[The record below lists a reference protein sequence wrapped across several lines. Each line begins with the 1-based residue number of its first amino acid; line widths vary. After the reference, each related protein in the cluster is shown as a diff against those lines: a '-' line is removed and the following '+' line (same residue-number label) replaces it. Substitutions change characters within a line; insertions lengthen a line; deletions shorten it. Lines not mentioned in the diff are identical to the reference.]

1 MGRPGDPGR
10 PAGVDAAGVSAAGVD
25 AAEMGAAGVIGPAVE
40 RELAR
45 GPARLCQ
52 ALGIDR
58 RQDGADVC
66 SPGSP
71 LRIRPAPASGT
82 GQPVPDVSRGPR
94 VGISAAADRPWRF
107 WLTGDPTVSA
117 YRPYARRARAKV
129 ISPPAGGDGTMPR

>member
-1 MGRPGDPGR
+1 MGGSGGPGR
-10 PAGVDAAGVSAAGVD
+10 PAGVDAAGASAAEMSAAGV
-25 AAEMGAAGVIGPAVE
+25 ASPAVE

-52 ALGIDR
+52 ALAIDR
-58 RQDGADVC
+58 GLDGADAC
-66 SPGSP
+66 DPGSP
-71 LRIRPAPASGT
+71 LRIRPALAAGP

-94 VGISAAADRPWRF
+94 VGISAAADRLWRF

-129 ISPPAGGDGTMPR
+129 ISPAAGPDGTMPR